1 MWLCLVCTRICC
13 TPHHPPFV
21 CVLKYDLIWEVILSS
36 PTVLTSS
43 PPSCPPQDR
52 FASWSTNTIKVLPVV
67 ASGDASW
74 QGLVGS
80 FATAFDADDLEY
92 DPDVTAAVV
101 CGDKQSNAEALKVLE
116 EAGVPSGSIVVWEA

>member
-1 MWLCLVCTRICC
+1 MLSLVISCL
-13 TPHHPPFV
+13 PPPF
-21 CVLKYDLIWEVILSS
+21 LPSS
-36 PTVLTSS
+36 
-43 PPSCPPQDR
+43 QDR
-52 FASWSTNTIKVLPVV
+52 FASWSTCTTKVLPVV

-101 CGDKQSNAEALKVLE
+101 CGDKKSNAEALKVLE
-116 EAGVPSGSIVVWEA
+116 EAGVPRGSIVVWEA